1 MESSVQ
7 RLSLLRPVR
16 LRLEI
21 PLEGPYTRVLRR
33 PSPEVEAL
41 GRGKCLAI
49 VRATSM
55 REAVPLLPARV
66 ACYFGSR
73 GRGLQAEDF
82 QEVEWASRIIEE
94 RSKEVELRF
103 LAVPVGHVRLPN
115 EMWVSRLA
123 AVLTPWREEAVEGW
137 RSRVKRSIWL
147 SVLRL
152 YEFDGI
158 AINRPA
164 PAGLHLRVQ
173 PFRAANL
180 RPVLADQDFAEALDR
195 LLETVE
201 KHQDRKTSRFA
212 RRTEGSMQ
220 EESGERRADY
230 PLEEMAAETGFEVEK
245 LREWEGRLRRKKQVI
260 LYGPPG
266 TGKTFLA
273 ERMAR
278 RLTEGTGGFGEL
290 VQFHPSYAYEDF
302 VQGIRPDTENGTVA
316 YRMVPGRFLDFCRRA
331 EEVESALCVL
341 VIDEINRAHLSRVF
355 GELMYLLEYRD
366 RAIPLAGGGET
377 FRIPKNV
384 HLIGTMNTADRSI
397 ALVDQALRRRFA
409 FIRLRP
415 DYEVLTRFLKE
426 GGYPADSLVTLLRDV
441 NRSIGDA
448 DSELGISFFMKE
460 GEDLRR
466 TLSQIWIGEIEPYL
480 EEVFY
485 DRPEQVD
492 NFRWPTLVADRLEEW
507 G

>member
-1 MESSVQ
+1 MEISAQ
-7 RLSLLRPVR
+7 RLSLLRAVR
-16 LRLEI
+16 LRLEV
-21 PLEGPYTRVLRR
+21 PLEGPYSRVLRR

-41 GRGKCLAI
+41 GRGKYLAI

-66 ACYFGSR
+66 ACYYGSG

-82 QEVEWASRIIEE
+82 QDSEWADRIIEE
-94 RSKEVELRF
+94 GNGEVELRF
-103 LAVPVGHVRLPN
+103 LALPVGHVRLPN
-115 EMWVSRLA
+115 EAWVSRLA
-123 AVLTPWREEAVEGW
+123 AVLTPWREEVVEGW
-137 RSRVKRSIWL
+137 RSRMKRSIWL

-152 YEFDGI
+152 YEFDAI
-158 AINRPA
+158 AMNRPV

-173 PFRAANL
+173 PFRAVSL
-180 RPVLADQDFAEALDR
+180 RPVLGDQDFEKALDK

-212 RRTEGSMQ
+212 RRTENSLQ
-220 EESGERRADY
+220 EGNGESY
-230 PLEEMAAETGFEVEK
+230 SLEEMAEETGYKAEQ
-245 LREWEGRLRRKKQVI
+245 LREWELRLRRKKQVI

-273 ERMAR
+273 ERLAR
-278 RLTEGTGGFGEL
+278 RLTGGTVGFGEL

-302 VQGIRPDTENGTVA
+302 VQGIRPRTENGMVVYEMVA
-316 YRMVPGRFLDFCRRA
+316 GRFLDFCRRA
-331 EEVESALCVL
+331 EEVEMAPCAL

-355 GELMYLLEYRD
+355 GELMYLLEYRN
-366 RAIPLAGGGET
+366 RAILLAGGET
-377 FRIPKNV
+377 FQIPENV
-384 HLIGTMNTADRSI
+384 FLIGTMNTADRSI

-415 DYEVLTRFLKE
+415 DYQVLSRFLKK
-426 GGYPADSLVTLLRDV
+426 GGYPAGSLVTLVREV
-441 NRSIGDA
+441 NRRIGDA

-460 GEDLRR
+460 GEDLRK
-466 TLSQIWIGEIEPYL
+466 TLSQIWVGEVEPYL

-485 DRPEQVD
+485 DRPEKLED
-492 NFRWPTLVADRLEEW
+492 FRWPALVAGRLEEW